1 LHKIVDGGGTAPPGP
16 PVATLLS
23 GTGCVIAQN
32 PSQPASGLVPYH
44 AVAPFWSDGAAKERW
59 LAIPDGT
66 TISVAADGDFTFP
79 NGSVLMKHFRLN
91 GNLVETRLFM
101 RHPDGEWAG
110 YTYEWNAQRTDATL
124 VQGGKTV
131 TIGDQSW
138 IYPSGNECLACH
150 TAAAGGA
157 LGLEIAQLNHD
168 VTYASTNRT
177 ANQLR
182 TLDHIVMFASPL
194 GDPALRSAL
203 VDPADASAALGARA
217 RAYLHTNCA
226 HCHRPN
232 GPTGVSIDLRFA
244 TALSATAACDAQP
257 QAGDL
262 GLANARL
269 IAPGA
274 PERSVLL
281 ERMSRRD
288 AQAMPPLASNLVD
301 AAGVGVIRDWIASLS
316 SCM

>member
-1 LHKIVDGGGTAPPGP
+1 
-16 PVATLLS
+16 
-23 GTGCVIAQN
+23 
-32 PSQPASGLVPYH
+32 
-44 AVAPFWSDGAAKERW
+44 
-59 LAIPDGT
+59 
-66 TISVAADGDFTFP
+66 
-79 NGSVLMKHFRLN
+79 
-91 GNLVETRLFM
+91 
-101 RHPDGEWAG
+101 
-110 YTYEWNAQRTDATL
+110 
-124 VQGGKTV
+124 
-131 TIGDQSW
+131 
-138 IYPSGNECLACH
+138 
-150 TAAAGGA
+150 
-157 LGLEIAQLNHD
+157 
-168 VTYASTNRT
+168 
-177 ANQLR
+177 
-182 TLDHIVMFASPL
+182 
-194 GDPALRSAL
+194 LRSAL